1 MLNQEMTNTIETPIE
16 RSEPAPFDA
25 DSTDRLRAAIGKL
38 SRRLRPTV
46 AASGLTPSQVSV
58 LFTVVRREPLGLS
71 ELAEI
76 EAMNPTMVSRIVVQL
91 CELGLI
97 KRESRAED
105 RRAATVTATA
115 SGRRVRERVHRER
128 SRALGEH
135 VLDLTEREREALLS
149 ALPALERLVELVGER
164 SR

>member
-1 MLNQEMTNTIETPIE
+1 MASTIETSLQPSE
-16 RSEPAPFDA
+16 RAPFDA

-58 LFTVVRREPLGLS
+58 LFTIVRRGPLGLS
-71 ELAEI
+71 ELAEV

-91 CELGLI
+91 GELGLI
-97 KRESRAED
+97 NRESRAED

-135 VLDLTEREREALLS
+135 VLELADGEREALLA
-149 ALPALERLVELVGER
+149 ALPALEHLVELVGER

>member
-1 MLNQEMTNTIETPIE
+1 MLNDEMTTPIATPLE
-16 RSEPAPFDA
+16 RSERPPFDA

-58 LFTVVRREPLGLS
+58 LFTVVRRGPLGLS
-71 ELAEI
+71 ELAEV

-97 KRESRAED
+97 RRESRAED

-135 VLDLTEREREALLS
+135 VLDLAEPEREALFA
-149 ALPALERLVELVGER
+149 ALPALEHLVELVGER